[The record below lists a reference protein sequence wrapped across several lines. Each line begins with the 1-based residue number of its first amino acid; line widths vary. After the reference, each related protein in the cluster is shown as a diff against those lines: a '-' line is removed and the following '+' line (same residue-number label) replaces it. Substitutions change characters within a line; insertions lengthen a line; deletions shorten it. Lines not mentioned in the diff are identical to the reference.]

1 MGVTRRFGALRMGGE
16 TPSMQISNLLADPE
30 AIHLE
35 KIIQHHS
42 SLTLVVTA
50 TRVEAE
56 CPRCHLPSTRVHS
69 YYTRTV
75 ADLPWH
81 GVAVQ
86 LHLRTRRFRC
96 KNSPCTKRIFCERL
110 PRVVAYYARKTMR
123 MNEAL
128 ELIGFLMGGEAGA
141 RATSKLAMKTSPDT
155 LLGRVRQARL
165 PPTQTP
171 RVLGVDDF
179 AFRRGQRYGTI
190 LVDLERHRV
199 NDLLPDRE
207 ADTLSSWLKRHTGV
221 EVISRDRAPAYALG
235 ATCGAPLAVQ
245 VADRFH
251 LVKNA
256 QEVLEKL
263 LMRQNRFLRTQT
275 LAAPRSSARTSE
287 NDVAEG
293 CRLRLQPHLEG
304 MKRDSRGYRKPKL
317 RLPSARSSSWMLLQ
331 PEKLKDEEQKMV
343 ELLCH
348 HSPEIKQAQELALDF
363 LSIIRERGVNEL
375 REWLIK
381 AGGSGLPEFRRF
393 ARGLTVDLSAV
404 KGALIYQWSQGQVE
418 GQVHRLKMIKRQ
430 MYGRAKL
437 DLLRAR
443 VLHVS

>member
-1 MGVTRRFGALRMGGE
+1 MEIT
-16 TPSMQISNLLADPE
+16 TLLADPE

-35 KIIQHHS
+35 KIRQHPS
-42 SLTLVVTA
+42 SLTLVVKA
-50 TRVEAE
+50 TRTEIE
-56 CPRCHLPSTRVHS
+56 CPCCHRPSTRVHS
-69 YYTRTV
+69 YYIRKV

-96 KNSPCTKRIFCERL
+96 KNSLCTKRIFCERL
-110 PRVVAYYARKTMR
+110 PRVVAYYGRKTMR

-141 RATSKLAMKTSPDT
+141 RATQKLAMKTSPDT
-155 LLGRVRQARL
+155 LLRRVRQAKL
-165 PPTQTP
+165 PVTQTP

-179 AFRRGQRYGTI
+179 AFRKGQRYGTI
-190 LVDLERHRV
+190 LVDLEKHRV
-199 NDLLPDRE
+199 IDLLPDRE
-207 ADTLSSWLKRHTGV
+207 AETLTAWLERHTGV

-235 ATCGAPLAVQ
+235 ASGGAPRAVQ

-256 QEVLEKL
+256 QEALEKFML
-263 LMRQNRFLRTQT
+263 RQNRCLRTQT
-275 LAAPRSSARTSE
+275 LAAPRSSARAPE
-287 NDVAEG
+287 NDAAEG
-293 CRLRLQPHLEG
+293 CRLRLQPHLEAV
-304 MKRDSRGYRKPKL
+304 KRQSGGRKKSKL
-317 RLPSARSSSWMLLQ
+317 RLPSARSFSWMLLR

-343 ELLCH
+343 ELLCQW
-348 HSPEIKQAQELALDF
+348 SPEIKRAQELALGF
-363 LSIIRERGVNEL
+363 IGIIRRSGVDEL
-375 REWLIK
+375 CEWLIK
-381 AGGSGLPEFRRF
+381 AGGSSLPEFRRF
-393 ARGLTVDLSAV
+393 ARGLTVDLRAV
-404 KGALIYQWSQGQVE
+404 KAALLYEWSQGHVE

-443 VLHVS
+443 MLHAN

>member
-1 MGVTRRFGALRMGGE
+1 MH
-16 TPSMQISNLLADPE
+16 ISNLLADPE

-35 KIIQHHS
+35 KIIQHPD
-42 SLTLVVTA
+42 SLTLVVKT
-50 TRVEAE
+50 TRTEAV
-56 CPRCHLPSTRVHS
+56 CPRCHRPSTRVHS

-86 LHLRTRRFRC
+86 LHLRTRRFHC
-96 KNSPCTKRIFCERL
+96 KNNLCTKRIFCERL
-110 PRVVAYYARKTMR
+110 PRVVAYYARQTVR

-141 RATSKLAMKTSPDT
+141 RATQKLAMKTSPDN
-155 LLGRVRQARL
+155 LLRRVRQAKL
-165 PPTQTP
+165 PATATP

-199 NDLLPDRE
+199 IDLLPDRE
-207 ADTLSSWLKRHTGV
+207 AETLSAWLKRHNGI

-235 ATCGAPLAVQ
+235 SAIGAPKALQ

-251 LVKNA
+251 LVKNV

-263 LMRQNRFLRTQT
+263 MMRQNRLLRTQT
-275 LAAPRSSARTSE
+275 LAAPRSSARAPE

-293 CRLRLQPHLEG
+293 CRLRLQPHLEAV
-304 MKRDSRGYRKPKL
+304 KRTTGGGKKSKL

-331 PEKLKDEEQKMV
+331 PQKLKDAEQKMV

-348 HSPEIKQAQELALDF
+348 LSPEIRQAQELALNF
-363 LSIIRERGVNEL
+363 VSLIRGRHVDEL

-381 AGGSGLPEFRRF
+381 AACSGLPEFRRF
-393 ARGLTVDLSAV
+393 AKGVTVDLSAV
-404 KGALIYQWSQGQVE
+404 KAALLCEWSNGQVE

-430 MYGRAKL
+430 MYGRAKP

-443 VLHVS
+443 VLHAG

>member
-1 MGVTRRFGALRMGGE
+1 MEIT
-16 TPSMQISNLLADPE
+16 TLLADPE

-42 SLTLVVTA
+42 SLTLVAKA
-50 TRVEAE
+50 TRTEAQ
-56 CPRCHLPSTRVHS
+56 CPRCHRPSTRVHS

-96 KNSPCTKRIFCERL
+96 KNSLCTKRIFCERL
-110 PRVVAYYARKTMR
+110 PRVVAYYGRKTIR

-128 ELIGFLMGGEAGA
+128 QLIGLLLGGEAGA
-141 RATSKLAMKTSPDT
+141 RATLKLAMKTSPDT
-155 LLGRVRQARL
+155 LLRRVRQATL
-165 PPTQTP
+165 LTTVTP

-199 NDLLPDRE
+199 IDLLPDRE
-207 ADTLSSWLKRHTGV
+207 AGTLSAWLKRHTGV

-235 ATCGAPLAVQ
+235 ASIGAPKAVQ

-251 LVKNA
+251 LLKNV
-256 QEVLEKL
+256 QEALEKL
-263 LMRQNRFLRTQT
+263 MLRQNRLLRTQT

-287 NDVAEG
+287 NDAAEG
-293 CRLRLQPHLEG
+293 CRLRLQPHLEAV
-304 MKRDSRGYRKPKL
+304 KRRSGGRKESRL

-343 ELLCH
+343 ELLCQL
-348 HSPEIKQAQELALDF
+348 SPEIKQAQELALKF
-363 LSIIRERGVNEL
+363 VGIIKGRRVDEL
-375 REWLIK
+375 REWLVK
-381 AGGSGLPEFRRF
+381 ASCSGLAEFRRF
-393 ARGLTVDLSAV
+393 ARGVTVDLSAV
-404 KGALIYQWSQGQVE
+404 RGALLYEWSQGQVE

-443 VLHVS
+443 VLYAS

>member
-1 MGVTRRFGALRMGGE
+1 MH
-16 TPSMQISNLLADPE
+16 ISNLLADPE

-35 KIIQHHS
+35 QIIQHPN
-42 SLTLVVTA
+42 SLTLVVKA
-50 TRVEAE
+50 TRTEAE
-56 CPRCHLPSTRVHS
+56 CPRCLRPSTRVHS
-69 YYTRTV
+69 YYTRTI

-81 GVAVQ
+81 GVSVQ
-86 LHLRTRRFRC
+86 LNLRTRRFRC
-96 KNSPCTKRIFCERL
+96 KNSLCTKRIFCERL
-110 PRVVAYYARKTMR
+110 PLVVACYGRKTSR

-128 ELIGFLMGGEAGA
+128 ALLGFLMGGEVGA
-141 RATSKLAMKTSPDT
+141 RATQKLAMPTSPDT
-155 LLGRVRQARL
+155 LLRRVRQAKL
-165 PPTQTP
+165 PSTQTP

-190 LVDLERHRV
+190 LVDLEKHRV
-199 NDLLPDRE
+199 IDLLPDRE
-207 ADTLSSWLKRHTGV
+207 AETLSTWLKRHKGV

-235 ATCGAPLAVQ
+235 ATTGAPKAVQ

-251 LVKNA
+251 LVKNV

-263 LMRQNRFLRTQT
+263 MMRQNRLLRART
-275 LAAPRSSARTSE
+275 LAAPHSPARTTE
-287 NDVAEG
+287 GDAAEG

-304 MKRDSRGYRKPKL
+304 IKRDSRGHRKTRL
-317 RLPSARSSSWMLLQ
+317 RLPSARSSSWMLLR

-343 ELLCH
+343 ELLCRL
-348 HSPEIKQAQELALDF
+348 SPEIAHAQELALNF
-363 LSIIRERGVNEL
+363 LSIIRERRVEEL

-381 AGGSGLPEFRRF
+381 ASGSGLAEFRRF
-393 ARGLTVDLSAV
+393 ARGVTVDLSAV
-404 KGALIYQWSQGQVE
+404 RGALLYEWSQGQVE

-443 VLHVS
+443 VLHAS

>member
-1 MGVTRRFGALRMGGE
+1 MEIT
-16 TPSMQISNLLADPE
+16 TLLADP
-30 AIHLE
+30 AAVCLK
-35 KIIQHHS
+35 KIIQHES
-42 SLTLVVTA
+42 SLTLVVRA
-50 TRVEAE
+50 TRTQAE

-69 YYTRTV
+69 YYTRTM

-96 KNSPCTKRIFCERL
+96 KNSLCPKRIFCERL
-110 PRVVAYYARKTMR
+110 PRVVAYYARKTVR

-128 ELIGFLMGGEAGA
+128 QLIGFLMGGEVGA
-141 RATSKLAMKTSPDT
+141 RATHKLAMKTSPDT
-155 LLGRVRQARL
+155 LLRRVRQAKL
-165 PPTQTP
+165 LATSTP

-199 NDLLPDRE
+199 IDLLPDRE
-207 ADTLSSWLKRHTGV
+207 AETLSAWLKRHVGV

-235 ATCGAPLAVQ
+235 ASIGAPKAVQ

-251 LVKNA
+251 LVKNV

-263 LMRQNRFLRTQT
+263 MMRQNRLLRTQT
-275 LAAPRSSARTSE
+275 LAAPRSSARAAE

-293 CRLRLQPHLEG
+293 CRLRLQPHLEAV
-304 MKRDSRGYRKPKL
+304 KRTIGGRKKSKL

-343 ELLCH
+343 ELLCRL
-348 HSPEIKQAQELALDF
+348 SPEIKQAQQLALNF
-363 LSIIRERGVNEL
+363 AGIIRERRVEEL

-381 AGGSGLPEFRRF
+381 AACSGLAEFRRF
-393 ARGLTVDLSAV
+393 ARGLTIDLSAV
-404 KGALIYQWSQGQVE
+404 KAALTYEWSNG
-418 GQVHRLKMIKRQ
+418 
-430 MYGRAKL
+430 
-437 DLLRAR
+437 
-443 VLHVS
+443 

>member
-1 MGVTRRFGALRMGGE
+1 MH
-16 TPSMQISNLLADPE
+16 ISNLLADPE

-35 KIIQHHS
+35 QIIQHPS
-42 SLTLVVTA
+42 SLTLVVKA
-50 TRVEAE
+50 TRTEAE
-56 CPRCHLPSTRVHS
+56 CPRCHHPSTRVHS

-81 GVAVQ
+81 GVSVQ
-86 LHLRTRRFRC
+86 LNLRTRRFRC

-110 PRVVAYYARKTMR
+110 PLVVAYYGRKTTR
-123 MNEAL
+123 LHEAL
-128 ELIGFLMGGEAGA
+128 ALLGFLMGGEVGA
-141 RATSKLAMKTSPDT
+141 RATQKLAMPTSPDT
-155 LLGRVRQARL
+155 LLRRVRQAKL
-165 PPTQTP
+165 PATATP

-179 AFRRGQRYGTI
+179 AFRRGQHYGTI

-199 NDLLPDRE
+199 IDLLPDRE
-207 ADTLSSWLKRHTGV
+207 AETLSAWLSRHKGV

-235 ATCGAPLAVQ
+235 SAIGAPKAVQ

-251 LVKNA
+251 LVKNV

-263 LMRQNRFLRTQT
+263 MMRQNRLLRTRT
-275 LAAPRSSARTSE
+275 LAAPRSTARTAE
-287 NDVAEG
+287 NDAAEG
-293 CRLRLQPHLEG
+293 CRLRLQPHLEAV
-304 MKRDSRGYRKPKL
+304 KRATGGRRKSRL
-317 RLPSARSSSWMLLQ
+317 RLPSARSSSWMLLR
-331 PEKLKDEEQKMV
+331 PEKLKDEEKKIV
-343 ELLCH
+343 ELLCQL
-348 HSPEIKQAQELALDF
+348 SPEIKQAQELSLGF
-363 LSIIRERGVNEL
+363 LTLVRERRVDEL

-381 AGGSGLPEFRRF
+381 ASGSGLAEFRRF

-404 KGALIYQWSQGQVE
+404 KAALSYEWSQGQVE

-443 VLHVS
+443 VLYAN